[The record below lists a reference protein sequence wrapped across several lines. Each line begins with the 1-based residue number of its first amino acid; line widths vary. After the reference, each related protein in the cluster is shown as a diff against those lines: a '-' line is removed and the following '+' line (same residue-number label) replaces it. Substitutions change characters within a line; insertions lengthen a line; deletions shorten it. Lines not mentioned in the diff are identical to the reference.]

1 MLPVRS
7 SARLCTT
14 SPAVSFEPGRTMTE
28 VSPSTA
34 LATFSRHPE
43 LVAAWLEALRFESE
57 HGRIAPATYR
67 TYGSA
72 VRPWVTW
79 VHGLGTDPTGLD
91 AYHFLAHRA
100 LTAHPATVNT
110 ALSALR
116 SCYAWME
123 TQGHYRDIARGLK
136 PLRVYRDGPL
146 PAFTRAQVVDLV
158 RPLPGAA
165 PARSPISAALR
176 ACALARDAAIIRIL
190 FATGMRLVSMIRMDV
205 GDVSEAGSER
215 LTIMHQPKGHRTKD
229 TPALVPPR
237 AARAWHEY
245 LRYRAALGVP
255 GGAAWIG
262 LWPKLG
268 TRLDASSF
276 RRIVTRRA
284 DLAGLRQRS
293 AEGGIIAPRAH
304 GPHALRRAAAV
315 EAIDRFGLET
325 GQVLLGHASADQTR
339 RSYARVHRYR
349 LLAEACDHLD
359 LEV

>member
-1 MLPVRS
+1 MDQVP
-7 SARLCTT
+7 
-14 SPAVSFEPGRTMTE
+14 
-28 VSPSTA
+28 PSTVAPPARHTELVGAWLGA
-34 LATFSRHPE
+34 LAF
-43 LVAAWLEALRFESE
+43 EAE
-57 HGRIAPATYR
+57 HGRIAPATRR

-72 VRPWVTW
+72 IRPWVTW

-91 AYHFLAHRA
+91 AYQFLAHRA
-100 LTAHPATVNT
+100 LSAHPATVNT
-110 ALSALR
+110 SLSALR
-116 SCYAWME
+116 SCYAWLE
-123 TQGHYRDIARGLK
+123 VQGHYRDIARGLK
-136 PLRVYRDGPL
+136 PLRVHRDGPL
-146 PAFTRAQVVDLV
+146 PAFTRAQVLDLV
-158 RPLPGAA
+158 RPPAA
-165 PARSPISAALR
+165 AVPPRTPISASLR
-176 ACALARDAAIIRIL
+176 ACAAARDEAIIRIL

-205 GDVSEAGSER
+205 VDVSEAGSDR
-215 LTIMHQPKGHRTKD
+215 LTILHQPKGHRVKD

-245 LRYRAALGVP
+245 LRCRTAIGVP
-255 GGAAWIG
+255 DGVAWIG
-262 LWPKLG
+262 LWPKAG
-268 TRLDASSF
+268 SRLDASSF

-284 DLAGLRQRS
+284 DRAGLRQRS

-359 LEV
+359 LEA